1 MKPGKLIIRNL
12 IFFWR
17 TNLAIVAGV
26 AIATA
31 VLSGALQVGQ
41 SVRNSLRYLLF
52 ERIGSVDSILSS
64 NNFFDEKLAEQLS
77 FRSESCPIIY
87 LKGIVIQEKTRV
99 RVQDVNVYGIDER
112 FWKFHGIA
120 NQLPPADRSALVGS
134 GLAHQL
140 DIRPGDGLLL
150 RVETQQSIPRE
161 WLYGRRDSIGR
172 TIRLDCRE
180 ILDAGKLGEFA
191 LHPSQGNILS
201 IFVPL
206 KRLQKD
212 LGQPSRINAILFSAG
227 KAGVAPMSTGITA
240 SDSIRRDLK
249 SHCKLEDLGLKLRDL
264 PSGQGFSLESSRI
277 IIDDELAHAALQSAI
292 TTGMK
297 SSPLYAYLANS
308 IRANGREIPYSVIT
322 AADLGKG
329 ALASVSGVTSAC
341 PKSSPL
347 AENDSIWLTDWASK
361 DLAASIGD
369 PVEIDYYLWQ
379 DSGRLITRTARF
391 HLAGVVAGS
400 GDVNASLAPEIPG
413 ITEAQSISAWD
424 PPFPLDLGRIRKVD
438 EDFWNRYKATP
449 KAFITLERGQELWG
463 NRFGR
468 LTAIRIAVPRGL
480 NPDSARQL
488 FSADLLSR
496 LDPQQFGFSVTAI
509 KEQGLAASRGSTD
522 FGEYFVYFSS
532 FLIAAAVLLSGLFFK
547 LMIEQRVRE
556 VGILRTAGFSIQFL
570 RRIFVSE
577 GIALSIAGSILGMVG
592 SVAYGWLMIFGLR
605 AWWVGAVGTQRLRFS
620 VSWDDLFI
628 GSVAGILF
636 SVLAILWTLRGLQR
650 NSPRGLLA
658 GVLESTALRAG
669 RARALGLT
677 AVISAF
683 IAALL
688 LIGSASGKISQLEG
702 FFSSGSL
709 LLISALCATGRYL
722 RRTKPRSIRGN
733 GWPAFARLGLRNAMH
748 RPARS
753 LVCASL
759 IASAIFIIISMEA
772 FRHDS
777 RSISLEPNSG
787 TGGYPLIAESALPIV
802 HDLNSED
809 GRDATGL
816 SALGPGRMEGL
827 RFVSFRERPGDDA
840 SCLNLYAPQEPKIL
854 GAPHAFIAAGR
865 FAFQK
870 SIDRNLKSNPWR
882 LLEASSRDSTIP
894 AIADANTIEYILH
907 LSVGS
912 EMTIRGDSGTPVRLR
927 LVAAL
932 KDSIFQGE
940 LLISESNFLRV
951 FPEHQGYRFFLLH
964 LLPTRAAELREPLQ
978 EALSD
983 WGLRIESSQERLSA
997 FHRVENAYLSTF
1009 QSLGALGLVLGTMGL
1024 ATLLLRNVLERR
1036 QELAILRAVGY
1047 RTRTL
1052 AGIILYENF
1061 LLVCWGLTSGTICAF
1076 LAVIPALQSR
1086 GASFPFAVSGL
1097 ILISVL
1103 AAGLVSSIVAVIAA
1117 LRSPLLSALHSE

>member
-1 MKPGKLIIRNL
+1 M

-41 SVRNSLRYLLF
+41 SVRNSLRSLLF
-52 ERIGSVDSILSS
+52 ERIGSVDYILSS

-77 FRSESCPIIY
+77 FRPESCPIIY
-87 LKGIVIQEKTRV
+87 LKGIVTQEKTRV

-120 NQLPPADRSALVGS
+120 DQLSATDRSALVGS
-134 GLAHQL
+134 GLARQL

-172 TIRLDCRE
+172 TIRLDCQE

-191 LHPSQGNILS
+191 LRPSQGNILS

-227 KAGVAPMSTGITA
+227 KAGVAPMSSGITT

-249 SHCKLEDLGLKLRDL
+249 SHCKLEDLGLKLRNL

-277 IIDDELAHAALQSAI
+277 ILDDELAHAALQSAI
-292 TTGMK
+292 ATGMK
-297 SSPLYAYLANS
+297 SSPLYTYLANS

-329 ALASVSGVTSAC
+329 ALVSGVTNTS

-347 AENDSIWLTDWASK
+347 SESDSIWLTDWASK

-379 DSGRLITRTARF
+379 DSGRLITRAARF

-424 PPFPLDLGRIRKVD
+424 PPFPLDLSRIRKVD

-468 LTAIRIAVPRGL
+468 LTAIRIAIPHGL
-480 NPDSARQL
+480 NLDSARQL
-488 FSADLLSR
+488 FSADLLRR
-496 LDPQQFGFSVTAI
+496 LNPQQFGFSVTAI

-532 FLIAAAVLLSGLFFK
+532 FLIAAAVLLSALFFK

-556 VGILRTAGFSIQFL
+556 IGILRAAGFSIRFL

-620 VSWDDLFI
+620 VSWDNLCI

-636 SVLAILWTLRGLQR
+636 SVLAILWTLRGLRR
-650 NSPRGLLA
+650 NSPRALLA
-658 GVLESTALRAG
+658 GVLESTALRTG
-669 RARALGLT
+669 RVRALGWT
-677 AVISAF
+677 AVISAV

-688 LIGSASGKISQLEG
+688 LVGSASGKISQLEG
-702 FFSSGSL
+702 FFGSGSL

-722 RRTKPRSIRGN
+722 RRKKPRSIRGN

-753 LVCASL
+753 LLCASL

-787 TGGYPLIAESALPIV
+787 TGGYPLIAESALPIIQ
-802 HDLNSED
+802 DLNSED

-816 SALGPGRMEGL
+816 SALGPGAMEGL

-865 FAFQK
+865 FAFQD

-882 LLEASSRDSTIP
+882 LLEASPRDSTIP

-907 LSVGS
+907 LSVGA
-912 EMTIRGDSGTPVRLR
+912 EMTIRGDNGTPVRLR

-964 LLPTRAAELREPLQ
+964 LPPTR
-978 EALSD
+978 
-983 WGLRIESSQERLSA
+983 
-997 FHRVENAYLSTF
+997 
-1009 QSLGALGLVLGTMGL
+1009 
-1024 ATLLLRNVLERR
+1024 
-1036 QELAILRAVGY
+1036 
-1047 RTRTL
+1047 
-1052 AGIILYENF
+1052 
-1061 LLVCWGLTSGTICAF
+1061 
-1076 LAVIPALQSR
+1076 SR
-1086 GASFPFAVSGL
+1086 PN
-1097 ILISVL
+1097 
-1103 AAGLVSSIVAVIAA
+1103 
-1117 LRSPLLSALHSE
+1117 